1 MALVD
6 TISSGGRKVKI
17 YSVTNRGNDFLK
29 LSYHWAGQWKQRL
42 LRRQGPQDD
51 QRARA
56 AARYLAR
63 AMAAGLEGQVQDFT
77 KGIRIFRAA
86 EEALYATGMPVDIAC
101 REYAMA
107 HEVLNG
113 KAGIV
118 EAAEFF
124 IRSKSEVKERVLLR
138 DAVEQFI
145 EAQKADGA
153 SEKYLQDIRS
163 RMRRFANENE
173 GYLHEINADQ
183 IQKWLRGL
191 GVAPRTRNNFL
202 SLIKTFSHWAKDAK
216 LLPKTAPTEA
226 DELALLPAPCE
237 VRIHDPETVAAMLF
251 GAAEHEPSV
260 VPYLALGYFAG
271 VRPKEMERMT
281 GSSIRFDHN
290 DVEVRAWQAKQ
301 TRRKSHRRLTPMQPN
316 LIAWLSQFPV
326 GPHQRIANAGTRN
339 LVVALRR
346 KLKIDWSHDVMR
358 HSAIS
363 NLVAL
368 TGNVDQ
374 VALWCGNSR
383 QVIYSSY
390 LNQVTK
396 REAETFFSVAPE
408 VSGKIVKMA

>member
-56 AARYLAR
+56 AARDLAR
-63 AMAAGLEGQVQDFT
+63 AMAAGIENDVQDFT
-77 KGIRIFRAA
+77 KSVRIYRAA
-86 EEALYATGMPVDIAC
+86 EEALSASGMPVDIAC

-113 KAGIV
+113 KAGVV

-124 IRSKSEVKERVLLR
+124 IRSKNEVKERVLLR

-145 EAQKADGA
+145 LAQKADGA

-202 SLIKTFSHWAKDAK
+202 SLDQ
-216 LLPKTAPTEA
+216 
-226 DELALLPAPCE
+226 D
-237 VRIHDPETVAAMLF
+237 V
-251 GAAEHEPSV
+251 
-260 VPYLALGYFAG
+260 LALG
-271 VRPKEMERMT
+271 E
-281 GSSIRFDHN
+281 
-290 DVEVRAWQAKQ
+290 
-301 TRRKSHRRLTPMQPN
+301 RRKAAAQDRADRSGRAGAAAGTVRSQDPRSRDGGSNALWRRGTRALGGAVSG
-316 LIAWLSQFPV
+316 AWL
-326 GPHQRIANAGTRN
+326 
-339 LVVALRR
+339 LRWR
-346 KLKIDWSHDVMR
+346 
-358 HSAIS
+358 
-363 NLVAL
+363 
-368 TGNVDQ
+368 
-374 VALWCGNSR
+374 
-383 QVIYSSY
+383 
-390 LNQVTK
+390 
-396 REAETFFSVAPE
+396 APE
-408 VSGKIVKMA
+408 RDGANDRQQHPVRSQ

>member
-1 MALVD
+1 MPLID
-6 TISSGGRKVKI
+6 TISSAGREVKI
-17 YSVTNRGNDFLK
+17 YSVKNRGNDFLK
-29 LSYHWAGQWKQRL
+29 LSYHWGGQWKQNL
-42 LRRQGPQDD
+42 LRRAGPEDD
-51 QRARA
+51 KRARA
-56 AARYLAR
+56 TARDLAR

-107 HEVLNG
+107 HVVLNG

-145 EAQKADGA
+145 LAQKADGA

-202 SLIKTFSHWAKDAK
+202 SLIKTFSHWAKDEK

-251 GAAEHEPSV
+251 GAVEHEP
-260 VPYLALGYFAG
+260 LGGALSG
-271 VRPKEMERMT
+271 
-281 GSSIRFDHN
+281 
-290 DVEVRAWQAKQ
+290 
-301 TRRKSHRRLTPMQPN
+301 
-316 LIAWLSQFPV
+316 AWL
-326 GPHQRIANAGTRN
+326 
-339 LVVALRR
+339 LRWR
-346 KLKIDWSHDVMR
+346 
-358 HSAIS
+358 
-363 NLVAL
+363 
-368 TGNVDQ
+368 
-374 VALWCGNSR
+374 
-383 QVIYSSY
+383 
-390 LNQVTK
+390 
-396 REAETFFSVAPE
+396 APE
-408 VSGKIVKMA
+408 GDGADDGQ